1 MNIVRILKSM
11 GGGMFLLAC
20 IFSAPVQAAEYYKW
34 VGEDGVVHYGATP
47 PKGVEAELVKTYG
60 GVGVTSSSQ
69 SQDATGPGAAGE
81 STAGSE
87 VQLTPEQIE
96 AKNKRCT
103 EERERLT
110 VLSKPGRIRM
120 SQADGSVTYL
130 SEEDIARE
138 IEITKK
144 VIADSCD

>member
-1 MNIVRILKSM
+1 MNIVRILKSI
-11 GGGMFLLAC
+11 GGSLFLLAC
-20 IFSAPVQAAEYYKW
+20 IVSTPVQAAEYYKW
-34 VGEDGVVHYGATP
+34 VGEDGVVHYGASP

-60 GVGVTSSSQ
+60 GVGVTSSEPQNAAS
-69 SQDATGPGAAGE
+69 AGAAGD
-81 STAGSE
+81 SAAGPA

-96 AKNKRCT
+96 TKNKRCT

-120 SQADGSVTYL
+120 SQADGSVKYL

-138 IEITKK
+138 IETTKK
-144 VIADSCD
+144 VIADTCD

>member
-1 MNIVRILKSM
+1 MNIVRILKSI
-11 GGGMFLLAC
+11 GGSVLLLAC
-20 IFSAPVQAAEYYKW
+20 IVATPVQAANYYKW

-60 GVGVTSSSQ
+60 GVGVTSSQ
-69 SQDATGPGAAGE
+69 SQDTTTPGAAGD
-81 STAGSE
+81 SGSPA

-96 AKNKRCT
+96 AKNQRCT
-103 EERERLT
+103 EERERLS

-120 SQADGSVTYL
+120 SQADGSVKYL

-144 VIADSCD
+144 VIADSCE

>member
-1 MNIVRILKSM
+1 MNIVRIVKSI
-11 GGGMFLLAC
+11 GGGMLLLAC
-20 IFSAPVQAAEYYKW
+20 IVTTPVQAANYYKW
-34 VGEDGVVHYGATP
+34 IGEDGVVHYGATP

-60 GVGVTSSSQ
+60 GVGVTSTQ
-69 SQDATGPGAAGE
+69 SQDTASPGSAGD
-81 STAGSE
+81 AGSPA

-96 AKNKRCT
+96 AKNQRCA
-103 EERERLT
+103 EERERLS

-120 SQADGSVTYL
+120 SQADGSVKYL

-144 VIADSCD
+144 VIADSCE